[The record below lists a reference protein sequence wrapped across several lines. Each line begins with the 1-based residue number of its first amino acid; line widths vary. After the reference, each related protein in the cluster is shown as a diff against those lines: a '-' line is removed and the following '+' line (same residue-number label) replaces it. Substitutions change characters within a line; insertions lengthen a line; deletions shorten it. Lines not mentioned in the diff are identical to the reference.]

1 MNSGFLCGAAPLL
14 TPVHSRLIYNQMV
27 VDEIADADVDRL
39 FHALADG
46 TRRDIVRTAL
56 DTELSVS
63 TLARRYP
70 VSLTAVQ
77 KHVAVLEQ
85 AGLVTKRRQG
95 RETRVV
101 GQMDAI
107 RRAQRLL
114 DTLEQVWRGRV
125 DRMQE
130 LLAQDERRRDP

>member
-1 MNSGFLCGAAPLL
+1 
-14 TPVHSRLIYNQMV
+14 MV
-27 VDEIADADVDRL
+27 VDERADADVDRL
-39 FHALADG
+39 FHALADA

-101 GQMDAI
+101 GQMEAI
-107 RRAQRLL
+107 QRAQHLL

-130 LLAQDERRRDP
+130 LLTQDEQRREP

>member
-1 MNSGFLCGAAPLL
+1 LTWSG
-14 TPVHSRLIYNQMV
+14 SRVIYNQMV
-27 VDEIADADVDRL
+27 VGEIADADVDRL
-39 FHALADG
+39 FHALADA

-85 AGLVTKRRQG
+85 AGLVTKRRHG
-95 RETRVV
+95 REMRVV

-107 RRAQRLL
+107 QRAQHLL

-130 LLAQDERRRDP
+130 LLAQDEQRRDP

>member
-1 MNSGFLCGAAPLL
+1 MVNSDSL
-14 TPVHSRLIYNQMV
+14 TLSGSRVIYNQMV
-27 VDEIADADVDRL
+27 VDVIADTDVDRL
-39 FHALADG
+39 FHALADP

-101 GQMDAI
+101 GQMEAI
-107 RRAQRLL
+107 QRAQRLL
-114 DTLEQVWRGRV
+114 ETLEQVWRGRV

-130 LLAQDERRRDP
+130 LLAEDEQRRDP